1 MKFDNAIF
9 IPLLTLVLGTFLG
22 LLSNFL
28 LKNIEIVNSLRTK
41 ILSDYLTVRS
51 ELCRELSVLA
61 ALRVTDSIDEQF
73 FRDFRQ
79 KIVTQ
84 YYQYYDFLPVE
95 VASEINCLFVCLSD
109 KANRLFK
116 ISDSKIIAI
125 KDAEFGDFIA
135 NISITENTKYA
146 ALMNLRSKNV
156 AIRRN
161 ASVSYQARTVLQSIN
176 RYFTTKHLIS
186 ILKYLN
192 KQKLVK

>member
-1 MKFDNAIF
+1 MKFDTTIF
-9 IPLLTLVLGTFLG
+9 IPLLTLILGTFLG

-41 ILSDYLTVRS
+41 ILSDYLTVRG
-51 ELCRELSVLA
+51 ELCKELSILA
-61 ALRVTDSIDEQF
+61 ALRVTDSLGEQF
-73 FRDFRQ
+73 FQEFRQ
-79 KIVTQ
+79 KLVAQ
-84 YYQYYDFLPVE
+84 YYQFYDFLPAE

-116 ISDSKIIAI
+116 ISNSKITAI
-125 KDAEFGDFIA
+125 NDAELGDFVA

-146 ALMNLRSKNV
+146 ALMNLRSKNTS
-156 AIRRN
+156 IRRN
-161 ASVSYQARTVLQSIN
+161 ASASYQARAVLQSVN

-192 KQKLVK
+192 KRKLIK